1 MPSIDRAS
9 IRKILDSRGN
19 PTVEVEIRAGTAV
32 GRVAAPS
39 GASTGT
45 HEPQALPEG
54 GVDEAIRTFRDSVA
68 PRIQGHDVTDQAGL
82 DRLLRQIDGT
92 RDFAR
97 IGCNVATA
105 VSLANAKAAAAASG
119 KPLFRYLGGRARLSL
134 PIPLGNVIGGGRHA
148 VGGTT
153 IQEFLVASQGP
164 TVSANVFTNAR
175 VHGLV
180 RDALA
185 KKLPEAALGR
195 GDEGA
200 WVAKLGDEEALS
212 LLADVCRVASKEA
225 GFPVQPALDLA
236 ASEFFRNGTYRYRD
250 RTVSPKEQVDFVER
264 LARDYEL
271 FSVEDPFDQED
282 FSAFADLTRRIGN
295 RCKVIG
301 DDIFVTNVERLQR
314 GIELRAGNAILIKPN
329 QIGTLSETRAA
340 VDLAHKSGFATV
352 MSHRSGETTDETIA
366 HLAVAFGCLGI
377 KTGAVGGERI
387 AKLNELIRIEEQ
399 LQAGA

>member
-1 MPSIDRAS
+1 MPSIDAAS

-19 PTVEVEIRAGTAV
+19 PTVEVEIRAGNVA

-45 HEPQALPEG
+45 HEPKALPEG
-54 GVDEAIRTFRDSVA
+54 GVDEAIRIFRESVGL
-68 PRIQGHDVTDQAGL
+68 RIKGRDVSDQPGL
-82 DRLLRQIDGT
+82 DRALRDIDGT
-92 RDFAR
+92 GDFAR

-105 VSLANAKAAAAASG
+105 VSLANAKVAAAASG
-119 KPLFRYLGGRARLSL
+119 KPLFRYLGGRSHLSL

-153 IQEFLVASQGP
+153 IQEFLVVSQGP
-164 TVSANVFTNAR
+164 TVLASVFINAR

-185 KKLPEAALGR
+185 KKWPDVALGR

-200 WVAKLGDEEALS
+200 WVAKLADEEALS
-212 LLADVCRVASKEA
+212 LLADVCRVAAKEA
-225 GFPVQPALDLA
+225 GFAVQPALDFA
-236 ASEFFRNGTYRYRD
+236 ASEFFRNGKYRYRD
-250 RTVSPKEQVDFVER
+250 RTISREEQIDLVER
-264 LARDYEL
+264 FVRDYGL
-271 FSVEDPFDQED
+271 FSVEDPFDQDD
-282 FSAFADLTRRIGN
+282 FSAFANLTERIGD

-301 DDIFVTNVERLQR
+301 DDIFVTNVERLRR

-352 MSHRSGETTDETIA
+352 MSHRSGETTDDTIA